1 MDTTTTG
8 LHPVLA
14 DRSSPRSYDP
24 EHSLSDTELRAVLE
38 AARWAPSSMNRQP
51 WRFVVA
57 RRGSQVHEVV
67 MASLAAGNQ
76 VWAKDASAL
85 VVAIAERTRDGRPI
99 GTADYD
105 LGLAVAQ
112 LSLQAHAQG
121 LHAHQM
127 GGFDHGF
134 LADVLGLDPE
144 LAPVVVVALGRRDH
158 HDRLPEE
165 LRRRE
170 TAPRVRR
177 PLSETVLVVDDRTGA
192 DWLSEGSAS
201 RDAGASAADDA
212 EAPAA

>member
-1 MDTTTTG
+1 MDTTTPG

-24 EHSLSDTELRAVLE
+24 DHAVSNAELRSVLE

-57 RRGSQVHEVV
+57 RRGSQVHGLV
-67 MASLAAGNQ
+67 MESLAAGNQ
-76 VWAKDASAL
+76 VWAKDASVL
-85 VVAIAERTRDGRPI
+85 VVAIAERSRDGRPI

-112 LSLQAHAQG
+112 LAFQAHSQG

-127 GGFDHGF
+127 GGFDHGM
-134 LADVLGLDPE
+134 LTDVLGLDPD

-158 HDRLPEE
+158 HDRLPDD

-170 TAPRVRR
+170 IAPRVRR

-192 DWLSEGSAS
+192 EWLSGEPADD
-201 RDAGASAADDA
+201 DAGA
-212 EAPAA
+212 PAA

>member
-1 MDTTTTG
+1 VDTTTPR

-24 EHSLSDTELRAVLE
+24 DHTLSDAELRAVLE

-57 RRGSQVHEVV
+57 RRGSQLHEAV
-67 MASLAAGNQ
+67 MESLAAGNQ
-76 VWAKDASAL
+76 VWAKDASVL
-85 VVAIAERTRDGRPI
+85 VVAIAERSRDGRPI

-112 LSLQAHAQG
+112 LALQAHAQG

-127 GGFDHGF
+127 GGFDHGR
-134 LADVLGLDPE
+134 LAAGLGLEAD

-158 HDRLPEE
+158 HDRLPDD

-177 PLSETVLVVDDRTGA
+177 PLSETVLVVDDRSGA
-192 DWLSEGSAS
+192 EWL
-201 RDAGASAADDA
+201 AAEPDDDDA

>member
-1 MDTTTTG
+1 MDTTTPG
-8 LHPVLA
+8 MHPLLA

-24 EHSLSDTELRAVLE
+24 DHTLSDAELRAVLE

-57 RRGSQVHEVV
+57 RRGTQVHRAV
-67 MASLAAGNQ
+67 MESLAAGNQ
-76 VWAKDASAL
+76 VWAKDASVL
-85 VVAIAERTRDGRPI
+85 VVAIAERSRDGQPI

-112 LSLQAHAQG
+112 LALQAHAQG

-127 GGFDHGF
+127 GGFDRGL
-134 LADVLGLDPE
+134 LADVLGLDPH

-158 HDRLPEE
+158 HDRLPDD

-192 DWLSEGSAS
+192 EWL
-201 RDAGASAADDA
+201 AAEPADDDA

>member
-1 MDTTTTG
+1 METTTPA
-8 LHPVLA
+8 LHPVIA

-24 EHSLSDTELRAVLE
+24 DHVLSDAELRTVLE

-67 MASLAAGNQ
+67 MESLAPGNQ

-85 VVAIAERTRDGRPI
+85 LVALAERSRDGRSI

-112 LSLQAHAQG
+112 LALQAHAQG

-127 GGFDHGF
+127 GGFDHGR
-134 LADVLGLDPE
+134 LADELGLDAD
-144 LAPVVVVALGRRDH
+144 LAPVVVVAVGRRDH
-158 HDRLPEE
+158 HDRLPDE

-170 TAPRVRR
+170 TAPRARR
-177 PLSETVLVVDDRTGA
+177 PLSETVLVVDDLTGA
-192 DWLSEGSAS
+192 EWFSEESTQ
-201 RDAGASAADDA
+201 DDA